1 LNSENET
8 ARPAENQGAPQNPID
23 LPTVFA
29 LLRHVNSL
37 FALHLAIRAL
47 AAGAWCFWTFAAWRS
62 RIETKLE
69 NLKAADEQ

>member
-8 ARPAENQGAPQNPID
+8 ARPAENQGAPQKTMNTLFISA
-23 LPTVFA
+23 LP
-29 LLRHVNSL
+29 RHVNSL